1 MTTAYPLS
9 SQVGTP
15 TTRSQQ
21 VQDRV
26 NDLATKVFTGYQL
39 QSLRTYMPNLQF
51 KVEEGPIITHN
62 VLDEGTELVTLL
74 REFIASVYIYDLLAN
89 MMRDFHQRVTNAT
102 SFGNETV
109 SAAEL
114 GKIATALR
122 GFKATT
128 DPAKNNVYLG
138 RIPAEALV
146 NVDATSNKIQVP
158 SLGLNPDPLLKI
170 EVELSNVGTNDV
182 PAYNTYTD
190 SSSPPK
196 ALVSADSQPAR
207 LIYDLATPIVDLG
220 EYSDFHKKKIRAVL
234 NDDKATKFKN
244 IIAKF
249 VRRDVLAFNRMR
261 IAILN
266 MIDNWAR
273 SEGALQGLGQ
283 MHDPLY
289 DTSTPPK
296 LTGYSQPEYAD
307 VLLKLGIADHR
318 VTGVPQYSC
327 GPGYGSVFFD
337 SDPRNNARAKVVDPY
352 IVSADGVLV
361 ENPRAIFGPV
371 CQRQRVSNDL
381 LGMPAF
387 TNNGGPVANF
397 HPAGAKRVS
406 RRKKRSK
413 SRR

>member
-26 NDLATKVFTGYQL
+26 NDLATKIFTGYQL

-62 VLDEGTELVTLL
+62 VIEEGTQLVTLL
-74 REFIASVYIYDLLAN
+74 RKFIASVYVYDLLAN

-109 SAAEL
+109 SAVEL

-128 DPAKNNVYLG
+128 DSAKTKIYLG
-138 RIPAEALV
+138 RIPAEVLA
-146 NVDATSNKIQVP
+146 NVSSSNTIQVP

-170 EVELSNVGTNDV
+170 DVHLENVDDNSL
-182 PAYNTYTD
+182 PMYNEYTD
-190 SSSPPK
+190 GTTKGVSS
-196 ALVSADSQPAR
+196 DSQPAM
-207 LIYDLATPIVDLG
+207 LIYDLASPKVVLKQ
-220 EYSDFHKKKIRAVL
+220 YSDFHKKKFLAVL
-234 NDDKATKFKN
+234 NDSTATEFEN
-244 IIAKF
+244 VIAKF

-273 SEGALQGLGQ
+273 NEGALQELG
-283 MHDPLY
+283 DLR
-289 DTSTPPK
+289 TSIPST
-296 LTGYSQPEYAD
+296 TGTTYGTDYSN